1 MQPIQVYQTDNQ
13 GLYVPSAEAIMTDV
27 LDGHHLI
34 PAGCKTAAPPQLA
47 ERQAARSLSA
57 SVDAGWE
64 VVPDWRGY
72 TCYTPDGE
80 RHDITEV
87 GVEPPLGHS
96 STKPPPTPK
105 QRAERRMAEI
115 KFELAQ
121 IDADGARP
129 AREIAIA
136 LAAGSAPAVAAV
148 NKVTTLEAAAQ
159 VLRAEL
165 ASLAGVL

>member
-1 MQPIQVYQTDNQ
+1 MQPIQVYQTDDQ
-13 GLYVPSAEAIMTDV
+13 GLYVPSDEPLMTDV

-34 PAGCKTAAPPQLA
+34 PSGCKTTPPPPLA
-47 ERQAARSLSA
+47 ERQAARSLGT

-72 TCYTPDGE
+72 TCYTPDGQQH
-80 RHDITEV
+80 RVTEV

-96 STKPPPTPK
+96 PTKPPPTAK
-105 QRAERRMAEI
+105 QLAEIRMAEI
-115 KFELAQ
+115 KFELAK

-136 LAAGSAPAVAAV
+136 LAAGSTPPAAAV
-148 NKVTTLEAAAQ
+148 NKVTALEAAAQ
-159 VLRAEL
+159 ALRIEL
-165 ASLAGVL
+165 AALSEVA

>member
-1 MQPIQVYQTDNQ
+1 MQPIQVYQTDDE
-13 GLYVPSAEAIMTDV
+13 GIYVPSIDPIMTDV

-34 PAGCKTAAPPQLA
+34 PAGCKTKQPPQLA
-47 ERQAARSLSA
+47 ERQAARTLSA
-57 SVDAGWE
+57 SVDADWE
-64 VVPDWRGY
+64 VLPDWRGY
-72 TCYTPDGE
+72 TCYTTDGQ

-87 GVEPPLGHS
+87 GVEPPEGHS

-105 QRAERRMAEI
+105 QLAERRMAEI

-136 LAAGSAPAVAAV
+136 LASGLTPPAAAV
-148 NKVTTLEAAAQ
+148 NKVTTLETAAQ
-159 VLRAEL
+159 ALRTEL
-165 ASLAGVL
+165 ATLAGVL